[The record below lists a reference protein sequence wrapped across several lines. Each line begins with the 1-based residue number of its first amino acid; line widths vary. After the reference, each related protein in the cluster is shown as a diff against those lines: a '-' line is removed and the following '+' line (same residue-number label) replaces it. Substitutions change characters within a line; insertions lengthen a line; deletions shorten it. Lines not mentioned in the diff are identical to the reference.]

1 MANLFLH
8 IRIPRAPAF
17 AGASPRVWIFAL
29 IGLLA
34 LATPRK
40 GLADIV
46 IVRSSDAAP
55 YKDAETSL
63 HDKLAGRGEPI
74 RSILWKELADGGIA
88 GKIKNSD
95 SVVAIGTPAARWLQ
109 AQLPADVRL
118 VYCMVNNP
126 SDAGLLQGRASFGV
140 TTDVAIGD
148 QMKLMAEVLPHAH
161 VLGML
166 YRSDTKAG
174 KELVKQVGAALPPD
188 WRLEAVAANDAP
200 SIGAAIQTLTEKQV
214 DAIWTTADATLY
226 DAASIRTL
234 LLAGIR
240 RKIPVWGYSTQF
252 VRAGALIGVGV
263 EPRAQGAQA
272 AEMLIKLVDDPTSL
286 KDRAQS
292 PHEFQIAL
300 NLIVAQQISVDVP
313 DELCRRAA
321 FVFRPE

>member
-1 MANLFLH
+1 MATLSFH
-8 IRIPRAPAF
+8 FRIPRLPASV
-17 AGASPRVWIFAL
+17 GAFSRVWILAVAA
-29 IGLLA
+29 LLA
-34 LATPRK
+34 ISWPHAA
-40 GLADIV
+40 LADIV

-55 YKDAETSL
+55 YKDAETAL
-63 HDKLAGRGEPI
+63 HDKLASRGEPI
-74 RSILWKELADGGIA
+74 RSMLVKELADGGIA
-88 GKIKNSD
+88 GKFKPSD
-95 SVVAIGTPAARWLQ
+95 SVVAIGTPAARLLQ
-109 AQLPADVRL
+109 AQLPADIRL

-166 YRSDTKAG
+166 YRSDTAAG

-200 SIGAAIQTLTEKQV
+200 TIGAAIQTLTGKQV
-214 DAIWTTADATLY
+214 DAIWTSADATLY

-240 RKIPVWGYSTQF
+240 KKIPVWGFSPQF

-272 AEMLIKLVDDPTSL
+272 AEILIKLVDDPASV
-286 KDRAQS
+286 KNRAES

-300 NLIVAQQISVDVP
+300 NLIVAQQIAVEVP